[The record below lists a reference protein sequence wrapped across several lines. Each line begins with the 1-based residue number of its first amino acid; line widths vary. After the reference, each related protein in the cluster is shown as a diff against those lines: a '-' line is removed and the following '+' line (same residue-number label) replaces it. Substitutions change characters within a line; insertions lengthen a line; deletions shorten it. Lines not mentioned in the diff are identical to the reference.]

1 MNNSGDAARSESS
14 FILHPSSLLTHS
26 WLTIRVQLALGVIF
40 IVAAVPKIVDP
51 PSFAHMIYNYRLVPA
66 QLINILALAMPWVE
80 LLAGL
85 ALILGVWRRAALL
98 LIGAMLV
105 VFIVAVGINLARGNA
120 IDCGC
125 FNVADAG
132 KSREERI
139 YDMKVLIWRDLGML
153 LMVAQVWWADKK
165 NGGLKAAAPRVE

>member
-1 MNNSGDAARSESS
+1 MKWLGRSW
-14 FILHPSSLLTHS
+14 FTQP
-26 WLTIRVQLALGVIF
+26 WLTIRVQLALGALFVI
-40 IVAAVPKIVDP
+40 AALPKIADP

-66 QLINILALAMPWVE
+66 NLINIMALTMPWVE

-85 ALILGVWRRAALL
+85 ALILGVWKRAALM

-105 VFIVAVGINLARGNA
+105 VFIVAIGINLGRGNA

-132 KSREERI
+132 KSYEQRI
-139 YDMKVLIWRDLGML
+139 FDMKADVLRDLGML
-153 LMVAQVWWADKK
+153 LMVAQVWVAETSRS
-165 NGGLKAAAPRVE
+165 AAAKPPL